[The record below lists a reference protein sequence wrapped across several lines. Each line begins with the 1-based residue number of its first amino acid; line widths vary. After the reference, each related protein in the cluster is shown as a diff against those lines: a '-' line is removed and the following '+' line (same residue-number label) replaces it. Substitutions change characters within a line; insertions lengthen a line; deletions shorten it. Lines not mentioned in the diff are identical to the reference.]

1 MDEHTLC
8 QRIAHGSQRALEE
21 AIRRYSAYVVTVI
34 HNRSQ
39 GCLRPEDE
47 EELASDVFFALWN
60 HAGRIRGGSLRPW
73 LGSVARNAAISRL
86 RTISPAVP
94 PLDEALLPVAG
105 SPWEAWEQTLQVQ
118 ALLDCLQPDD
128 REIFTRY
135 YDLCQTTAEI
145 AEALRMPPSTVRTRL
160 SRAGHCCGN
169 YFAKGDD
176 DRMHENDRFQEQW
189 NVPPLSPPTA
199 GKDFELDHE
208 KDTIT
213 ATAQPPKM
221 GAAGAGSS
229 RGAAAGWHSVGRP
242 APWGLFDLSRL
253 FGDRAALLEPGITQ
267 YDPAPE
273 TVLEAQSPLEAAKI
287 TAEDYHFRLL
297 DGVTLGGDLLYARM
311 DVSR

>member
-1 MDEHTLC
+1 MAILSNFAPLPGELTFIRMDLEISLSRLRHQAGFLRLVGCQLTKAGGITMDEHTLC

-60 HAGRIRGGSLRPW
+60 HAGRIHGGSLRPW

-86 RTISPAVP
+86 RTMSPTV

-160 SRAGHCCGN
+160 SR
-169 YFAKGDD
+169 
-176 DRMHENDRFQEQW
+176 
-189 NVPPLSPPTA
+189 
-199 GKDFELDHE
+199 
-208 KDTIT
+208 
-213 ATAQPPKM
+213 
-221 GAAGAGSS
+221 
-229 RGAAAGWHSVGRP
+229 GR
-242 APWGLFDLSRL
+242 
-253 FGDRAALLEPGITQ
+253 ALLRE
-267 YDPAPE
+267 
-273 TVLEAQSPLEAAKI
+273 
-287 TAEDYHFRLL
+287 RLCQ
-297 DGVTLGGDLLYARM
+297 GG
-311 DVSR
+311 